1 MNPLNIRVLALGIG
15 LASVSCVF
23 AQDMSKSA
31 YKASEEKL
39 EVEYKAAKR
48 ACAPLKAN
56 PYDICLAEA
65 KAKQKIGKADLYAM
79 YRPSERNRYN
89 ASVAKAN
96 AAYSVAIE
104 KCDESSGN
112 AKDVCRKEA
121 SSAQVTAT
129 ADAKAKHKIDKADLK
144 AVSGSADA
152 RVAATKDKAE
162 ARREATDEKKDAA
175 YAVEKE
181 KCDSAS
187 GDAKDKCIAQAKAR
201 FGKS

>member
-1 MNPLNIRVLALGIG
+1 MNYSNLHVLALALG
-15 LASVSCVF
+15 LASTTAAF
-23 AQDMSKSA
+23 AQDMGKAA

-39 EVEYKAAKR
+39 EVDYKAAKL
-48 ACAPLKAN
+48 ACASLKAN

-65 KAKQKIGKADLYAM
+65 KAKQKIGKSELYAN
-79 YRPSERNRYN
+79 YRPTERNRYN

-96 AAYSVAIE
+96 ANYSVAKE
-104 KCDESSGN
+104 KCDESTGN

-121 SSAQVTAT
+121 AAAQTTAT
-129 ADAKAKHKIDKADLK
+129 ADAKAKLKVDKADLK
-144 AVSGSADA
+144 AVAGSADA
-152 RVAATKDKAE
+152 RTTASKEKADARKDAS
-162 ARREATDEKKDAA
+162 DDKKDAA

-181 KCDSAS
+181 KCDAAS

>member
-1 MNPLNIRVLALGIG
+1 MNHLNIRAIVLGIG
-15 LASVSCVF
+15 LVGASFVF
-23 AQDMSKSA
+23 AQDMTKAA

-39 EVEYKAAKR
+39 EVDYKAAKL

-65 KAKQKIGKADLYAM
+65 KAKQKIGKADLYAN
-79 YRPSERNRYN
+79 YKPSERNRYN

-96 AAYSVAIE
+96 ATYSVAIE
-104 KCDESSGN
+104 KCDEASGN

-121 SSAQVTAT
+121 AAAQVSAT
-129 ADAKAKHKIDKADLK
+129 ADAKAKHKIDNADLK

-152 RVAATKDKAE
+152 RTTASKEKAE
-162 ARREATDEKKDAA
+162 ARKDASDDKKDAA

-181 KCDSAS
+181 KCDSTS
-187 GDAKDKCIAQAKAR
+187 GDVKDKCIAQAKTR